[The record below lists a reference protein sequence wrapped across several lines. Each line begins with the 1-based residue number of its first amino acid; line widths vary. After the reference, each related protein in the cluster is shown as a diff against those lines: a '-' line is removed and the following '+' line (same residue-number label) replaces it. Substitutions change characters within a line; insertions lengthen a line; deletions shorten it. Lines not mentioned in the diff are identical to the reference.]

1 MTIDF
6 QPSLRAERSNPVPP
20 RRSGLLRR
28 FAPRNDVSPTNSATH
43 HLETTLAFANNN
55 HGNAMTLPRRRFL
68 HLAAG
73 AAALPAATR
82 IARADTYPSRP
93 VHLIVGFGAGSAS
106 DIDARLVGAWLS
118 QRLGQQFVVENRAGA
133 GGNIASDYV
142 IHAAPDGYT
151 LLYAS
156 TAVAINATLDAG
168 KVDYDFQ
175 RDTMPV
181 AGVVRTP
188 FVMEVNNDL
197 PVKTVPEFI
206 AYAKANPGKIN
217 FATVG
222 PGSAQHLYAE
232 YFKMLTGIAMVP
244 VHYHGAAP
252 ALTDLI
258 AGRVQVMFDVVVSSL
273 SYIKSGQVRAL
284 AVTTAAPQEVLPGVP
299 TIGQFVPGYE
309 ASGWQGVCAPKG
321 TPPDIVEKLNREIN
335 AGLADAD
342 FKSKLAKLG
351 GEPMP
356 GTPADWGKFITAE
369 TDKWGKVVREA
380 GVKAE

>member
-1 MTIDF
+1 MTI
-6 QPSLRAERSNPVPP
+6 
-20 RRSGLLRR
+20 
-28 FAPRNDVSPTNSATH
+28 
-43 HLETTLAFANNN
+43 
-55 HGNAMTLPRRRFL
+55 PRRRFL

-82 IARADTYPSRP
+82 IARADTYPARP

-106 DIDARLVGAWLS
+106 DIDARLLGAWLS

-175 RDTMPV
+175 RDTVPV
-181 AGVVRTP
+181 AAVVRTP

-222 PGSAQHLYAE
+222 PGSAQHLYGE

-273 SYIKSGQVRAL
+273 SYIKAGQVRAL
-284 AVTTAAPQEVLPGVP
+284 AVTTATPQEVLPGVP
-299 TIGQFVPGYE
+299 TVGQFVPGYE

-321 TPPDIVEKLNREIN
+321 TPPDIVDKLNHEIN

-342 FKSKLAKLG
+342 FKAKLAKLG
-351 GEPMP
+351 GAPMP
-356 GTPADWGKFITAE
+356 GTPADWGKFIASE
-369 TDKWGKVVREA
+369 TDKWGKVVQEA

>member
-1 MTIDF
+1 M
-6 QPSLRAERSNPVPP
+6 N
-20 RRSGLLRR
+20 
-28 FAPRNDVSPTNSATH
+28 
-43 HLETTLAFANNN
+43 
-55 HGNAMTLPRRRFL
+55 LPRRRFL

-73 AAALPAATR
+73 AAALPAVAR
-82 IARADTYPSRP
+82 IAHAGTYPARP

-118 QRLGQQFVVENRAGA
+118 QRLGAQFVIENRAGA

-175 RDTMPV
+175 RDTVPV
-181 AGVVRTP
+181 AGIVRTP

-197 PVKTVPEFI
+197 PVKTVPDFI
-206 AYAKANPGKIN
+206 AYAKADPGTIN

-222 PGSAQHLYAE
+222 PGSAQHLYGE

-284 AVTTAAPQEVLPGVP
+284 AVTTAAPVDVLAGVP
-299 TIGQFVPGYE
+299 TVGQFVPGYE

-321 TPPDIVEKLNREIN
+321 MPPDIVDKLNREIN

-342 FKSKLAKLG
+342 FKAKLAKLG
-351 GEPMP
+351 GQPLP
-356 GTPADWGKFITAE
+356 GTPADWGKFIASE

>member
-1 MTIDF
+1 
-6 QPSLRAERSNPVPP
+6 
-20 RRSGLLRR
+20 
-28 FAPRNDVSPTNSATH
+28 
-43 HLETTLAFANNN
+43 
-55 HGNAMTLPRRRFL
+55 MTLPRRRFL
-68 HLAAG
+68 HLAA
-73 AAALPAATR
+73 ALPAAAR
-82 IARADTYPSRP
+82 IARADTYPARP
-93 VHLIVGFGAGSAS
+93 VHLVVGFGAGSAS
-106 DIDARLVGAWLS
+106 DIDARLLGQWLS

-175 RDTMPV
+175 RDTVPV
-181 AGVVRTP
+181 AAVVRTP

-222 PGSAQHLYAE
+222 PGSAQHLYGE

-273 SYIKSGQVRAL
+273 SYIRSSQVRAL

-299 TIGQFVPGYE
+299 TVGQFVPGYE

-321 TPPDIVEKLNREIN
+321 TPPDIVERLNREID

-342 FKSKLAKLG
+342 FKAKLAKLG
-351 GEPMP
+351 GQPFP
-356 GTPADWGKFITAE
+356 GTPADWGKFIASE

-380 GVKAE
+380 GVKAV

>member
-1 MTIDF
+1 M
-6 QPSLRAERSNPVPP
+6 N
-20 RRSGLLRR
+20 
-28 FAPRNDVSPTNSATH
+28 
-43 HLETTLAFANNN
+43 
-55 HGNAMTLPRRRFL
+55 LPRRRFL

-73 AAALPAATR
+73 AAALPAVAR
-82 IARADTYPSRP
+82 IAHAGTYPARP

-118 QRLGQQFVVENRAGA
+118 QRLGAQFVIENRAGA

-175 RDTMPV
+175 RDTVPV
-181 AGVVRTP
+181 AGIVRTP

-197 PVKTVPEFI
+197 PVKTVPDFI
-206 AYAKANPGKIN
+206 AYAKADPGTIN

-222 PGSAQHLYAE
+222 PGSAQHLYGE

-284 AVTTAAPQEVLPGVP
+284 AVTTAAPVDVLAGVP
-299 TIGQFVPGYE
+299 TVGQFVPGYE
-309 ASGWQGVCAPKG
+309 ASGWQGVCAPKAM
-321 TPPDIVEKLNREIN
+321 PPDIVDKLNREIN

-342 FKSKLAKLG
+342 FKAKLAKLG
-351 GEPMP
+351 GTPFP
-356 GTPADWGKFITAE
+356 GTPADWGKFIASE

>member
-1 MTIDF
+1 
-6 QPSLRAERSNPVPP
+6 
-20 RRSGLLRR
+20 
-28 FAPRNDVSPTNSATH
+28 
-43 HLETTLAFANNN
+43 
-55 HGNAMTLPRRRFL
+55 
-68 HLAAG
+68 
-73 AAALPAATR
+73 
-82 IARADTYPSRP
+82 
-93 VHLIVGFGAGSAS
+93 
-106 DIDARLVGAWLS
+106 
-118 QRLGQQFVVENRAGA
+118 NRAGA

-175 RDTMPV
+175 RDTVPV
-181 AGVVRTP
+181 AGIVRTP

-197 PVKTVPEFI
+197 PVKTVPDFI
-206 AYAKANPGKIN
+206 AYAKAHPGTIN

-222 PGSAQHLYAE
+222 PGSAQHLYGE

-284 AVTTAAPQEVLPGVP
+284 AVTTAAPVDVLAGVP
-299 TIGQFVPGYE
+299 TVGQFVPGYE

-321 TPPDIVEKLNREIN
+321 MPPDIVDKLNREIN

-342 FKSKLAKLG
+342 FKAKLAKLG
-351 GEPMP
+351 GQPMP
-356 GTPADWGKFITAE
+356 GTPADWGKFIASE

>member
-1 MTIDF
+1 
-6 QPSLRAERSNPVPP
+6 
-20 RRSGLLRR
+20 
-28 FAPRNDVSPTNSATH
+28 
-43 HLETTLAFANNN
+43 
-55 HGNAMTLPRRRFL
+55 MTLPRRRFL
-68 HLAAG
+68 RLAAG
-73 AAALPAATR
+73 AAALPAA
-82 IARADTYPSRP
+82 ARSAYADTYPSRP
-93 VHLIVGFGAGSAS
+93 VHLIVGFGPGSAS
-106 DIDARLVGAWLS
+106 DIDARLLGAWLS
-118 QRLGQQFVVENRAGA
+118 QRLGAQFVVENRAGA

-175 RDTMPV
+175 RDTVPV

-188 FVMEVNNDL
+188 FVMEVNNEL

-206 AYAKANPGKIN
+206 AYAKANSGKIN

-222 PGSAQHLYAE
+222 PGSAQHLYGE
-232 YFKMLTGIAMVP
+232 YFKMLTGINMVP

-284 AVTTAAPQEVLPGVP
+284 AVTTAAPQAVLPGVP
-299 TIGQFVPGYE
+299 TVGQFVPGYE
-309 ASGWQGVCAPKG
+309 ASGWQGVCAPAK
-321 TPPDIVEKLNREIN
+321 TPAAIVDKLNAEIN

-342 FKSKLAKLG
+342 FKEKLAKLG
-351 GEPMP
+351 GAPDP
-356 GTPADWGKFITAE
+356 GTPADWGKFIAAE
-369 TDKWGKVVREA
+369 TVKWGKVVKEA
-380 GVKAE
+380 GLKAE

>member
-1 MTIDF
+1 
-6 QPSLRAERSNPVPP
+6 
-20 RRSGLLRR
+20 
-28 FAPRNDVSPTNSATH
+28 
-43 HLETTLAFANNN
+43 
-55 HGNAMTLPRRRFL
+55 MTLPRRRFL

-73 AAALPAATR
+73 AAALPAAAR

-93 VHLIVGFGAGSAS
+93 VHLAVGFGPGSAS
-106 DIDARLVGAWLS
+106 DINARLVGQWLA
-118 QRLGQQFVVENRAGA
+118 QRLDQNFIVENRAGA

-175 RDTMPV
+175 RDTVPV

-222 PGSAQHLYAE
+222 PGSAQHLYGE
-232 YFKMLTGIAMVP
+232 YFKMLTGTTLVP

-284 AVTTAAPQEVLPGVP
+284 AVTTAAPVDVLPGVP
-299 TIGQFVPGYE
+299 TVGQFVPGYE

-321 TPPDIVEKLNREIN
+321 TPADIVDKLNHEIN
-335 AGLADAD
+335 AGLTDAE
-342 FKSKLAKLG
+342 FKAKLAKLG
-351 GEPMP
+351 GDPFP
-356 GTPADWGKFITAE
+356 GTPADWGKFIAAE

-380 GVKAE
+380 GVNAE

>member
-1 MTIDF
+1 MRG
-6 QPSLRAERSNPVPP
+6 S
-20 RRSGLLRR
+20 
-28 FAPRNDVSPTNSATH
+28 SAQ
-43 HLETTLAFANNN
+43 
-55 HGNAMTLPRRRFL
+55 
-68 HLAAG
+68 
-73 AAALPAATR
+73 
-82 IARADTYPSRP
+82 
-93 VHLIVGFGAGSAS
+93 
-106 DIDARLVGAWLS
+106 WLS

-175 RDTMPV
+175 RDTVPI
-181 AGVVRTP
+181 AAVVRTP

-222 PGSAQHLYAE
+222 PGSAQHLYGE

-284 AVTTAAPQEVLPGVP
+284 AVTTAAPRTCCRACRRSANSCRAMKPAAGKASARPRARRP
-299 TIGQFVPGYE
+299 TSSTSSIARSMP
-309 ASGWQGVCAPKG
+309 ASP
-321 TPPDIVEKLNREIN
+321 TPI
-335 AGLADAD
+335 
-342 FKSKLAKLG
+342 SKPSSPSSA
-351 GEPMP
+351 
-356 GTPADWGKFITAE
+356 A
-369 TDKWGKVVREA
+369 
-380 GVKAE
+380 

>member
-1 MTIDF
+1 M
-6 QPSLRAERSNPVPP
+6 N
-20 RRSGLLRR
+20 
-28 FAPRNDVSPTNSATH
+28 
-43 HLETTLAFANNN
+43 
-55 HGNAMTLPRRRFL
+55 LPRRRFL

-73 AAALPAATR
+73 AAALPAVAR
-82 IARADTYPSRP
+82 IAHAGTYPARP

-118 QRLGQQFVVENRAGA
+118 QRLGSQFVIENRAGA

-175 RDTMPV
+175 RDTVPV
-181 AGVVRTP
+181 AGIVRTP

-197 PVKTVPEFI
+197 PVKTVPDFI
-206 AYAKANPGKIN
+206 AYAKAHPGTIN

-222 PGSAQHLYAE
+222 PGSAQHLYGE

-284 AVTTAAPQEVLPGVP
+284 AVTTAAPVDVLAGVP
-299 TIGQFVPGYE
+299 TVGQFVPGYE

-321 TPPDIVEKLNREIN
+321 MPPDIVDKLNREIN

-342 FKSKLAKLG
+342 FKAKLAKLG
-351 GEPMP
+351 GQPMP
-356 GTPADWGKFITAE
+356 GTPADWGKFIASE